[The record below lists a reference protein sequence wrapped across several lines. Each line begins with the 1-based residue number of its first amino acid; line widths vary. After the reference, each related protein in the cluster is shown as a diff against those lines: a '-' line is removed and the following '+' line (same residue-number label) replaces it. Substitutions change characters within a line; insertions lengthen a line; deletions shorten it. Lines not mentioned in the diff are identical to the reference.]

1 MLERSHI
8 PRRSFYMIWPHQK
21 LTVEARG
28 VNATAVEKDIG
39 TVNGVIHVIDTFL
52 GIPSLT
58 IAGKMEVD
66 ELMRWVVVQVLLL
79 NNLQSWSWLPT
90 QRMLEFLWL
99 PNEQTLIVSL
109 WRGFIV
115 AVKFGQGNN
124 KCSVSRILETT
135 KWIYCSLYSPPNG

>member
-1 MLERSHI
+1 MHYIIYNNYQMLECTD
-8 PRRSFYMIWPHQK
+8 YPHPKTMFKPNQK

-66 ELMRWVVVQVLLL
+66 ELMRWVVQFAR
-79 NNLQSWSWLPT
+79 LPT
-90 QRMLEFLWL
+90 
-99 PNEQTLIVSL
+99 
-109 WRGFIV
+109 
-115 AVKFGQGNN
+115 
-124 KCSVSRILETT
+124 
-135 KWIYCSLYSPPNG
+135 

>member
-1 MLERSHI
+1 MLAATGLMHFTLYATIIKCRSAPIIHI
-8 PRRSFYMIWPHQK
+8 LRQFFQCIAMFKPNQK

-66 ELMRWVVVQVLLL
+66 ELMRWVVQFAR
-79 NNLQSWSWLPT
+79 LPT
-90 QRMLEFLWL
+90 
-99 PNEQTLIVSL
+99 
-109 WRGFIV
+109 
-115 AVKFGQGNN
+115 
-124 KCSVSRILETT
+124 
-135 KWIYCSLYSPPNG
+135 